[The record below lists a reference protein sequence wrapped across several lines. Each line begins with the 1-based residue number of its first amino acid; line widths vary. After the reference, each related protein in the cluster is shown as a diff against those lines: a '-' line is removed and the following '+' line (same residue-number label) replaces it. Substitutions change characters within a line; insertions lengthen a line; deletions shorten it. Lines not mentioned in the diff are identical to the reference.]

1 MGIRTLFFTALL
13 AVTSAVQGQVLL
25 ADSALT
31 IPRQTW
37 IVALPFELA
46 VDSTEAFAFEAP
58 RLTMNNRWPSSFT
71 PASERGWIL

>member
-13 AVTSAVQGQVLL
+13 AVTTAVQGQVLL

-37 IVALPFELA
+37 IVALPFELG
-46 VDSTEAFAFEAP
+46 VDSAETF
-58 RLTMNNRWPSSFT
+58 SFD
-71 PASERGWIL
+71 